1 MVGRAA
7 RRVQPVGPS
16 GLTACCAAPI
26 LQRVSSD
33 RRRHGLEAAGTQRL
47 LGWPALICILAA
59 GCASRP
65 ADRAFTAT
73 RQPWTFQGAAG
84 LEITTDHFDVYTTV
98 DDPQLQDYLPSFL
111 EAAYR
116 QYASLLPPSQES
128 GRRLQTYLFATK
140 HQWLAFT
147 RQTFPERY
155 DTYSRVQVG
164 GYAAGAKCVTFSIRP
179 RIYTLSVIAHEGLH
193 QYFAAHFAER
203 IPAWLNEGLA
213 TYCEGFDVVGGKPV
227 FQPKE
232 NSVRRNA
239 LREILA
245 GDGLMPLKDVLASD
259 AGSVIV
265 DSRGRWTRAYYAQ
278 VWALTVFLRHGAK
291 GRYADRFEALLADVA
306 SGQMSTRAQA
316 ARITSPEPAKVSFGE
331 AVFYAYVTDDL
342 PRFESELREFMIKL
356 VGF

>member
-1 MVGRAA
+1 MVGRAHWP
-7 RRVQPVGPS
+7 VQPLGPG
-16 GLTACCAAPI
+16 GLTACRAGPI

-33 RRRHGLEAAGTQRL
+33 RPRHRLEAAGTRRL
-47 LGWPALICILAA
+47 LGWPALICIVAA

-65 ADRAFTAT
+65 AGQAFTAT
-73 RQPWTFQGAAG
+73 RQPWTFQGAEG
-84 LEITTDHFDVYTTV
+84 LEITTDHFDIYTTV
-98 DDPQLQDYLPSFL
+98 DDPQLRDYLPAFV

-116 QYASLLPPSQES
+116 QYASLLPPPPGS
-128 GRRLQTYLFATK
+128 GERLQTYLFASK

-193 QYFAAHFAER
+193 QYFAAHFEER

-227 FQPKE
+227 FQPKQ

-239 LREILA
+239 LREMLA

-265 DSRGRWTRAYYAQ
+265 DSRGQQTRTYYAQ

-306 SGQMSTRAQA
+306 SGKLSTRAQA
-316 ARITSPEPAKVSFGE
+316 ARIASPDPTKVSFGE
-331 AVFYAYVTDDL
+331 AVFRAYVTDDL
-342 PRFESELREFMIKL
+342 PTFESELREFMIEL